1 MLERIIKRK
10 FYLQK
15 HLDAPLLK
23 EREDYLKQI
32 EAEGRSRT
40 YLLSIA
46 DYLLR
51 MVELLHLSDDK
62 LDRISLAEVSNAAD
76 EWARTIKNHPMK
88 RKSTPS
94 SKAKFM
100 RLALDW
106 LEKIRRLD
114 TRYTDNGILLN
125 QLFSRRYFKF
135 QYLEYPMLSERLAY
149 LESWKQKGASLYTLR
164 KIAQYQLHL
173 IDYLHLPITQ
183 SVSVE
188 SLLAATKTWNEADI
202 PAVHKKSKSLNS
214 GKSFLHIGKDWLTF
228 MNLLKPEEEHVF
240 LRDKLDCYLD
250 WLQKDKGYSKR
261 TVETRFSMLKLFLNH
276 MESTISTLEELT
288 PSAIDGYISKRHDQ
302 DGCNRRT
309 IAALVSVMRDF
320 LKYAENKGWCRKGL
334 SLSFKAPRVYH
345 LEDIPSYAP
354 WENVQNIMQKQ
365 RELEGS
371 SAIRDYA
378 ILSLLSVYG
387 LRCSEVTGLKT
398 KDIDWRKE
406 EIHLHR
412 AKGCRPQVLPLLPE
426 VGDTIIRYI
435 REARQ
440 NISGHE
446 NLFLC
451 MRAPYRGMST
461 TSVYKLVST
470 RLKEEGLEM
479 RHYGP
484 HSLRHS
490 CATHLVNSGHSMK
503 EVGDLLGHQQIE
515 TTSIY
520 AKVDLANLRQ
530 VAEMSWEG
538 LL

>member
-32 EAEGRSRT
+32 EAEGRSRI

-51 MVELLHLSDDK
+51 TVELLHLSDDT
-62 LDRISLAEVSNAAD
+62 LVRIPLADISHAAD
-76 EWARTIKNHPMK
+76 KWASTIKNHPMK

-94 SKAKFM
+94 SKSKFM

-106 LEKIRRLD
+106 LEKIGRLD
-114 TRYTDNGILLN
+114 ARYTDNGILLN
-125 QLFSRRYFKF
+125 QLFSRGYFKY
-135 QYLEYPMLSERLAY
+135 QYLEYPMLSERLAH
-149 LESWKQKGASLYTLR
+149 LEYWKQNGASLCTLR

-173 IDYLHLPITQ
+173 IDYLRLNTERK
-183 SVSVE
+183 VTTE
-188 SLLAATKTWNEADI
+188 CLLAATKAWNEADI
-202 PAVHKKSKSLNS
+202 PAVHKKSKSQNS

-228 MNLLKPEEEHVF
+228 MDLLEPEEEHVF
-240 LRDKLDCYLD
+240 LREKLDCYLD
-250 WLQKDKGYSKR
+250 WIQKDKGYSVK
-261 TVETRFSMLKLFLNH
+261 TVETRFSMLKLFMNYI
-276 MESTISTLEELT
+276 ESVISDLEALT
-288 PSAIDGYISKRHDQ
+288 PSVIDGYISKRHNQ

-309 IAALVSVMRDF
+309 IASLVSVLRDF

-365 RELEGS
+365 REQEGPS
-371 SAIRDYA
+371 SIRDYA

-387 LRCSEVTGLKT
+387 LRCSEVTGLKI

-406 EIHLHR
+406 EIYLHR
-412 AKGCRPQVLPLLPE
+412 AKGCKSQILPLLPE
-426 VGDTIIRYI
+426 VGDAIIRYI
-435 REARQ
+435 REVRQ
-440 NISGHE
+440 NISRHE

-451 MRAPYRGMST
+451 MRAPYRGMAT
-461 TSVYKLVST
+461 ASVYRLVST
-470 RLKEEGLEM
+470 KLKEEGLEM

-520 AKVDLANLRQ
+520 AKVNLASLRQ